1 MTDASDSTE
10 LPIVLSGEP
19 GGSKSNETQDKSE
32 NACSN
37 RISKEPILDT
47 QLQGMNHA

>member
-1 MTDASDSTE
+1 MTDVSDSME

-32 NACSN
+32 SACSN
-37 RISKEPILDT
+37 RISKEPIPDT
-47 QLQGMNHA
+47 QLPGTNHA

>member
-1 MTDASDSTE
+1 MKDASDSME
-10 LPIVLSGEP
+10 LPTVLSGEP